1 MTTNTQLITDLYS
14 SINADPHQL
23 KDPNVAHME
32 INHNRVL
39 GMHAVPGLNI
49 DVDELDDG
57 ISAVIRLDEGI
68 QVANPVHLCFGMLP
82 KEGVQRIILDVNIG
96 AGAKISLLA
105 HCTFPFAVD
114 VQHLM
119 NAEIRI
125 GEGAEY
131 SYFERHV
138 HSPSGGVQ
146 VIPKATVDVA
156 PDAMFKTE
164 FELLKGRVGM
174 IDIDYEA
181 TCHERSLLD
190 MSARISG
197 RSDDRIKIN
206 ETAYLIGEY
215 ARGVLTSKIA
225 VRESAR
231 AEVYNKLT
239 ASAAYARGHVDC
251 KEVIQDEGQARAIP
265 IVDVRHPRAHVTHE
279 AAIGSVDSK
288 QLETLMARGLDEDQ
302 AVEVIINGLLS
313 R

>member
-1 MTTNTQLITDLYS
+1 VSSNTQLITDLYN

-57 ISAVIRLDEGI
+57 ISAKIVLDEGT

-82 KEGVQRIILDVNIG
+82 KEGIQRIVLDVNIG

-119 NAEIRI
+119 NAEIKV
-125 GEGAEY
+125 GEDAEY

-146 VIPKATVDVA
+146 VIPKAAVEVA
-156 PDAMFKTE
+156 RNALFKTE

-181 TCHERSLLD
+181 TCHERAVLD

-197 RSDDRIKIN
+197 RSNDHIKIH
-206 ETAYLIGEY
+206 ETAHLIGEY

-225 VRESAR
+225 VRDSAR
-231 AEVYNKLT
+231 AEVYNKVT
-239 ASAAYARGHVDC
+239 ASAAFARGHVDC
-251 KEVIQDEGQARAIP
+251 KEIIQDEGQAQAVP
-265 IVDVRHPRAHVTHE
+265 IVDVRHPKAHVTHE

-288 QLETLMARGLDEDQ
+288 QLETLMARGLDEDE
-302 AVEVIINGLLS
+302 AVEVIISGLLS